1 MAKTDQEL
9 KDFLNSIA
17 ANVKPKRKAPTT
29 TQRNV
34 RSRTNARI
42 KVSRE
47 ETANRIKLSQER
59 TGHKLD
65 LNEQQ
70 AALKRNLYAARS
82 QYIVETARKRQE
94 LKQEDR
100 PRELAYAAAL
110 GEVRAENAALREH
123 ATARAQRQEK
133 IAGIPQAVAYG
144 TGKKVLQ
151 SSVGDTLGA
160 IIAAIAV
167 AIILYL
173 LLTNASGVQGT
184 SNSILSFVTALT
196 STDPLFIA
204 TPTTPNGVQANE
216 ITGQAQSG
224 NPNTVSGTNKGG
236 A

>member
-1 MAKTDQEL
+1 MATTAQATPEEL
-9 KDFLNSIA
+9 TDFLRQAS
-17 ANVKPKRKAPTT
+17 KRTRPRPTT

-34 RSRTNARI
+34 RSRANARI
-42 KVSRE
+42 KVSKE

-82 QYIVETARKRQE
+82 QHTIETARKRQE

-110 GEVRAENAALREH
+110 GETRAENAALREH
-123 ATARAQRQEK
+123 ATARAQRQEQ
-133 IAGIPQAVAYG
+133 IAGIPQSVAYG

-151 SSVGDTLGA
+151 SSVGNTLGA
-160 IIAAIAV
+160 IFAAIV
-167 AIILYL
+167 IAIILYR
-173 LLTNASGVQGT
+173 LLTNAAGVQGT
-184 SNSILSFVTALT
+184 TNSILNFITALT
-196 STDPLFIA
+196 STDPLFTA
-204 TPTTPNGVQANE
+204 TPSTASTTSTPA
-216 ITGQAQSG
+216 SG
-224 NPNTVSGTNKGG
+224 PTTQNPNTAAGTNKGG